1 MKPLT
6 YLLLSVLVA
15 PGVSPPAQAPA
26 KPAATPAGAAAAA
39 PADPAEAPPVPPPN
53 FSYSVDGRRDPFL
66 SLVNRGT
73 TGRYAQPGT
82 VRAEGLSGIS
92 VEEVAIR
99 GIFQTRGQW
108 VAMIA
113 APSGRTYSIRAGD
126 RLMDGTVKAIASRE
140 VVLMQDVTDPLSLQK
155 QREVRKS
162 LRGEV
167 K

>member
-1 MKPLT
+1 MKPVT
-6 YLLLSVLVA
+6 FVLLSALVCA
-15 PGVSPPAQAPA
+15 GAALAGQQPA
-26 KPAATPAGAAAAA
+26 KAAAA
-39 PADPAEAPPVPPPN
+39 PAPTAPPTNPADAPPAPPPN
-53 FSYSVDGRRDPFL
+53 FSYSIDGRRDPFL

-73 TGRYAQPGT
+73 TGRTGQPGT
-82 VRAEGLSGIS
+82 LRAEGLGGIG

-99 GIFQTRGQW
+99 GIFQSRGQW

-126 RLMDGTVKAIASRE
+126 RLMDGSVKTIAARE
-140 VVLMQDVTDPLSLQK
+140 VVLLQDVNDPLSLQK

>member
-6 YLLLSVLVA
+6 LVVWSVWLLPCVA
-15 PGVSPPAQAPA
+15 VAEQSPA
-26 KPAATPAGAAAAA
+26 KPAPPPAAA
-39 PADPAEAPPVPPPN
+39 PANPADAPPSPPPN
-53 FSYSVDGRRDPFL
+53 FSYTEDGRRDPFL

-73 TGRYAQPGT
+73 SGRTGQPGT
-82 VRAEGLSGIS
+82 VRAEGLNGIA

-99 GIFQTRGQW
+99 GIYQSRGQW

-126 RLMDGTVKAIASRE
+126 RLLDGTVKAISATD
-140 VVLMQDVTDPLSLQK
+140 VILLQDVTDPLSLQK